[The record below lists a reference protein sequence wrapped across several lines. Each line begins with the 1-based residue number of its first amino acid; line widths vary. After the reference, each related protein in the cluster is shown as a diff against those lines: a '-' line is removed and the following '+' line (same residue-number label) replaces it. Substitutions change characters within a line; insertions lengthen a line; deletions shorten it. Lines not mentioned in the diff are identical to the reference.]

1 MSTDVS
7 PVAQDLG
14 DQENYVSFRFLRKD
28 EYIGTPI
35 KDTTLLLFENLGE
48 DSEGSM

>member
-7 PVAQDLG
+7 SITQDLG

-28 EYIGTPI
+28 QHFGAPI
-35 KDTTLLLFENLGE
+35 KDTTLLLFEYLGE
-48 DSEGSM
+48 DSKGSM